1 MTQPLQSP
9 PVALPI
15 LSDESWHVVRAAERG
30 LHWHPQVRDLL
41 FHWLRLCGSGGRLPA
56 PAAFDHKLLGEL
68 LPYTWLLE
76 IQRAPWRF
84 RYRMA
89 GVAFIDSVG
98 SDVTGHWYD
107 EARPMAWAANRLRLI
122 TTVRDGVPTWRRGRV
137 PLEDRDA
144 ETGVRAVIE
153 NLMLPLGSDG
163 IAVDT
168 VLGISMP
175 YRPIELWDTPDQGWA
190 EAAD

>member
-9 PVALPI
+9 PVALPV

-56 PAAFDHKLLGEL
+56 PAAFDHNLLGEL
-68 LPYTWLLE
+68 LPYTWLLD

-107 EARPMAWAANRLRLI
+107 EVRPTAWATNRLRLI

-144 ETGVRAVIE
+144 ETGVRAAIE

-163 IAVDT
+163 IVVDT

-175 YRPIELWDTPDQGWA
+175 YRPIELWDAA